1 MTIKY
6 KLVLKEN
13 TLPKNAT
20 LLQYGSL
27 SIQAEVQKYP
37 NGLQYVHNEC
47 VGAFIR
53 KNDSNNI
60 MLYASKDFGDEV
72 GCIFTPKKSDSIYYL
87 SGYNKNDV
95 IDEIIITEKIGRNM
109 PVATKINEDNNNG

>member
-13 TLPKNAT
+13 TIPKNVT
-20 LLQYGSL
+20 LLQCGGL

-37 NGLQYVHNEC
+37 NGLQYIHNEC

-53 KNDSNNI
+53 KNDSGV
-60 MLYASKDFGDEV
+60 MLYTAKDFGDKV
-72 GCIFTPKKSDSIYYL
+72 GCIFIPKESDSIYYL

-95 IDEIIITEKIGRNM
+95 IDEIIITEKINRGM
-109 PVATKINEDNNNG
+109 PVAIKINEDNNNG

>member
-53 KNDSNNI
+53 KNDSNNVT
-60 MLYASKDFGDEV
+60 LYTSKDFGDEV
-72 GCIFTPKKSDSIYYL
+72 GCIFIPKESTLIYYL

-95 IDEIIITEKIGRNM
+95 IDEIIITEKIKRGM